1 MLIQIEVNRETVP
14 MEHDVEI
21 GLKLSIYAYVQ
32 RNRVFSV
39 FGERDAPRRGVFGFF
54 LCSLHSR

>member
-1 MLIQIEVNRETVP
+1 

-21 GLKLSIYAYVQ
+21 GLKLSIYTYVQ

-39 FGERDAPRRGVFGFF
+39 FGERDAPRRGVFTFI